1 MVIREMTKLQKRK
14 QLTRKEKDN
23 LRRKKLQELRKG
35 TGAGRP
41 MMPSR
46 MNTRE
51 QLNAL
56 REQEMARVRKNM
68 NLMGADYE
76 VAERYA
82 IFSRPENTD
91 RRKIKSITFKNR
103 VDPKTGLPMKFKM
116 GADGKLKRVK

>member
-1 MVIREMTKLQKRK
+1 MVFREMTKLQKRK

-23 LRRKKLQELRKG
+23 LRRKKLVELRKG

-41 MMPSR
+41 AMPSR

-82 IFSRPENTD
+82 IFSRPENTG
-91 RRKIKSITFKNR
+91 RGKRKFI
-103 VDPKTGLPMKFKM
+103 DAKTGLPIKPKKKM
-116 GADGKLKRVK
+116 M